1 MPKPPAT
8 HPIWELLG
16 YTLRF
21 AILAFV
27 LWRNAESFDETE
39 IIVLVTVMFG
49 DGVLSGFRAKALKNA
64 SK

>member
-21 AILAFV
+21 AILAFIM
-27 LWRNAESFDETE
+27 WWNAESFDKTE
-39 IIVLVTVMFG
+39 LTVLITVMFG
-49 DGVLSGFRAKALKNA
+49 DGILTSIRAKALNGTNK
-64 SK
+64 